1 MRLFSEETADGYQGA
16 AGKLSVKDLN
26 LPVLCVSQFT
36 LYGQMK
42 GNKPDFRL
50 AMTGDQA
57 REFYHQFL
65 TEMKQSHQEDLIK
78 NGEFGAYMQVQINN
92 DGPVTI
98 NLESEP
104 PQQQQKKE
112 AQKEAN
118 QEANT
123 Q

>member
-1 MRLFSEETADGYQGA
+1 MRLFAEETADGYQGA

-42 GNKPDFRL
+42 GNKPDFRH
-50 AMTGDQA
+50 AMTGEA
-57 REFYHQFL
+57 AKEFYAQFL
-65 TEMKQSHQEDLIK
+65 AEMRQSHVQEDLIK
-78 NGEFGAYMQVQINN
+78 DGQFGAYMQVQINN

-104 PQQQQKKE
+104 PSQQKK
-112 AQKEAN
+112 ASQKED
-118 QEANT
+118 E
-123 Q
+123 